1 MNLKNALLH
10 WKKIRTH
17 RRWVRHYCFKQGLFW
32 QGLTHDLSKYSPTEF
47 FESVKY
53 YQGTSS
59 PIDACKKANGV
70 SYAWM
75 HHKGRN
81 PHHYEYWQDNFDK
94 GGQPVLMPYKY
105 FVEEMCDFIGAARAY
120 LGKDFSYIKELEW
133 WKNKRKTC
141 AMHPRNITMLDI
153 IFDDLAACEILY
165 DDGIRT
171 HGPEDLMADR
181 KYFKNVYEVNKG

>member
-1 MNLKNALLH
+1 MLKNAIAH

-17 RRWVRHYCFKQGLFW
+17 RKWVRRYCWKQGLFW

-81 PHHYEYWQDNFDK
+81 PHHYEYWQDSFDR

-120 LGKDFSYIKELEW
+120 LGKDFSYVKEEEW
-133 WKNKRKTC
+133 WKKKRENC
-141 AMHPRNITMLDI
+141 AMHPNNKIMLDV
-153 IFDDLAACEILY
+153 IFNDLAWSEILHN
-165 DDGIRT
+165 DGIAE

-181 KYFKNVYEVNKG
+181 KYFKNVYEANKG

>member
-1 MNLKNALLH
+1 MLKNAIAH

-17 RRWVRHYCFKQGLFW
+17 RKWVRRYCWKQGLFW

-81 PHHYEYWQDNFDK
+81 PHHYEYWQDNFDR

-120 LGKDFSYIKELEW
+120 LGKDFSYVKEEEW
-133 WKNKRKTC
+133 WKKKRENC
-141 AMHPRNITMLDI
+141 AMHPNNKIMLDV
-153 IFDDLAACEILY
+153 IFNDLAWSEILHN
-165 DDGIRT
+165 DGIAE

-181 KYFKNVYEVNKG
+181 KYFKNVYEANKG

>member
-1 MNLKNALLH
+1 MLKNAIAH

-17 RRWVRHYCFKQGLFW
+17 RKWVRRYCWKQGLFW
-32 QGLTHDLSKYSPTEF
+32 QGLIHDLSKYSPTEF

-120 LGKDFSYIKELEW
+120 LGKDFSYVKEEEW
-133 WKNKRKTC
+133 WKKKRENC
-141 AMHPRNITMLDI
+141 AMHPNNKIMLDV
-153 IFDDLAACEILY
+153 IFNDLAWSEILHN
-165 DDGIRT
+165 DGIAE

-181 KYFKNVYEVNKG
+181 KYFKNVYEANKG

>member
-1 MNLKNALLH
+1 MLKNAIAH

-17 RRWVRHYCFKQGLFW
+17 RKWVRRYCWKQGLFW
-32 QGLTHDLSKYSPTEF
+32 QGLIHDLSKYSPTEF

-81 PHHYEYWQDNFDK
+81 PHHYEYWQDNFDR

-120 LGKDFSYIKELEW
+120 LGKDFSYVKEEEW
-133 WKNKRKTC
+133 WKKKRENC
-141 AMHPRNITMLDI
+141 AMHPNNKIMLDV
-153 IFDDLAACEILY
+153 IFNDLAWSEILHN
-165 DDGIRT
+165 DGIAE

-181 KYFKNVYEVNKG
+181 KYFKNVYEANKG

>member
-1 MNLKNALLH
+1 MLKNAIAH

-17 RRWVRHYCFKQGLFW
+17 RKWVRRYCWKQGLFW

-120 LGKDFSYIKELEW
+120 LGKDFSYVKEEEW
-133 WKNKRKTC
+133 WKKKRENC
-141 AMHPRNITMLDI
+141 AMHPNNKIMLDV
-153 IFDDLAACEILY
+153 IFNDLAWSEILHN
-165 DDGIRT
+165 DGIAE

-181 KYFKNVYEVNKG
+181 KYFKNVYEANKG

>member
-1 MNLKNALLH
+1 MLKNAIAH

-17 RRWVRHYCFKQGLFW
+17 RKWVRHYCWKQGLFW

-81 PHHYEYWQDNFDK
+81 PHHYEYWQDNFDQ

-120 LGKDFSYIKELEW
+120 LGKDFSYVKEGEW
-133 WKNKRKTC
+133 WTKKRQHC
-141 AMHPRNITMLDI
+141 AMHPRNKIMLDV
-153 IFDDLAACEILY
+153 IFNDLAWSEILHN
-165 DDGIRT
+165 DGIAE

-181 KYFKNVYEVNKG
+181 KYFKNVYEANKG

>member
-1 MNLKNALLH
+1 MLKNAIAH

-17 RRWVRHYCFKQGLFW
+17 RKWVRHYCWKQGLFW

-81 PHHYEYWQDNFDK
+81 PHHYEYWQDNFDR

-120 LGKDFSYIKELEW
+120 LGKDFSYVKEGEW
-133 WKNKRKTC
+133 WTKKRQHC
-141 AMHPRNITMLDI
+141 AMHPRNKIMLDV
-153 IFDDLAACEILY
+153 IFNDLAWSEILY
-165 DDGIRT
+165 NDGIVE

-181 KYFKNVYEVNKG
+181 KYFKNVYEANKG

>member
-1 MNLKNALLH
+1 M
-10 WKKIRTH
+10 TH
-17 RRWVRHYCFKQGLFW
+17 RKWVRHYCFKQGLFW

-59 PIDACKKANGV
+59 PINACKKANGV

-120 LGKDFSYIKELEW
+120 LGKDFSYVKELEW
-133 WKNKRKTC
+133 WQNKRKTC
-141 AMHPRNITMLDI
+141 AMHPCNITMLDI

-181 KYFKNVYEVNKG
+181 KYFKNVYEANKR

>member
-1 MNLKNALLH
+1 MLKNTIAH

-17 RRWVRHYCFKQGLFW
+17 RKWVRRYCWKQGLFW

-81 PHHYEYWQDNFDK
+81 PHHYEYWQDNFDR

-120 LGKDFSYIKELEW
+120 LGKDFSYVKEEEW
-133 WKNKRKTC
+133 WKKKRENC
-141 AMHPRNITMLDI
+141 AMHPNNKIMLDV
-153 IFDDLAACEILY
+153 IFNDLAWSEILHN
-165 DDGIRT
+165 DGIAE

-181 KYFKNVYEVNKG
+181 KYFKNVYEANKG

>member
-1 MNLKNALLH
+1 MLKNAIAH

-17 RRWVRHYCFKQGLFW
+17 RKWVRHYCWKQGLFW

-81 PHHYEYWQDNFDK
+81 PHHYEYWQDNFDR

-120 LGKDFSYIKELEW
+120 LGKDFSYVKEEEW
-133 WKNKRKTC
+133 WKKKRENC
-141 AMHPRNITMLDI
+141 AMHPNNKIMLDV
-153 IFDDLAACEILY
+153 IFNDLAWSEILY
-165 DDGIRT
+165 NDGIVE

-181 KYFKNVYEVNKG
+181 KYFKNVYEANKG

>member
-1 MNLKNALLH
+1 MLKNAIAH

-17 RRWVRHYCFKQGLFW
+17 RKWVRRYCWKQGLFW

-81 PHHYEYWQDNFDK
+81 PHHYEYWQDNFDR

-120 LGKDFSYIKELEW
+120 LGKDFSYVKEGEW
-133 WKNKRKTC
+133 WTKKRQHC
-141 AMHPRNITMLDI
+141 AMHPRNKIMLDV
-153 IFDDLAACEILY
+153 IFNDLAWSEILY
-165 DDGIRT
+165 NDGIVE

-181 KYFKNVYEVNKG
+181 KYFKNVYEANKG

>member
-1 MNLKNALLH
+1 MLKNAIAH

-17 RRWVRHYCFKQGLFW
+17 RKWVRRYCWKQGLFW

-81 PHHYEYWQDNFDK
+81 PHHYEYWQDNFDR

-120 LGKDFSYIKELEW
+120 LGKDFSYVKEEEW
-133 WKNKRKTC
+133 WKKKREKC
-141 AMHPRNITMLDI
+141 AMHPNNKIMLDV
-153 IFDDLAACEILY
+153 IFNDLAWSEILHN
-165 DDGIRT
+165 DGIAE

-181 KYFKNVYEVNKG
+181 KYFKNVYEANKG

>member
-1 MNLKNALLH
+1 MLKKAIAH

-17 RRWVRHYCFKQGLFW
+17 RKWVRRYCWKQGLFW

-120 LGKDFSYIKELEW
+120 LGKDFSYVKEEEW
-133 WKNKRKTC
+133 WKKKRENC
-141 AMHPRNITMLDI
+141 AMHPNNKIMLDV
-153 IFDDLAACEILY
+153 IFNDLAWSEILHN
-165 DDGIRT
+165 DGIAE

-181 KYFKNVYEVNKG
+181 KYFKNVYEANKG

>member
-1 MNLKNALLH
+1 MLKNAIAH

-17 RRWVRHYCFKQGLFW
+17 RKWVRRYCWKQGLFW

-81 PHHYEYWQDNFDK
+81 PHHYEYWQDNFDR

-120 LGKDFSYIKELEW
+120 LGKDFSYVKEEEW
-133 WKNKRKTC
+133 WKKKRENC
-141 AMHPRNITMLDI
+141 AMHPNNKIMLDV
-153 IFDDLAACEILY
+153 IFNDLAWSEILHN
-165 DDGIRT
+165 DGIAEYS
-171 HGPEDLMADR
+171 PEDLMADR
-181 KYFKNVYEVNKG
+181 KYFKNVYEANKG

>member
-1 MNLKNALLH
+1 MLKNAIAH

-17 RRWVRHYCFKQGLFW
+17 RKWVRRYCWKQGLFW

-81 PHHYEYWQDNFDK
+81 PHHYEYWQDNFDR

-120 LGKDFSYIKELEW
+120 LGKDFSYVKEEEW
-133 WKNKRKTC
+133 WKKKRENC
-141 AMHPRNITMLDI
+141 AMHPNNKIMLDI
-153 IFDDLAACEILY
+153 IFNDLAWSEILY
-165 DDGIRT
+165 NDGIAE

-181 KYFKNVYEVNKG
+181 KYFKNVYEANKG

>member
-1 MNLKNALLH
+1 MNLKNVMAHL
-10 WKKIRTH
+10 KKIRTH
-17 RRWVRHYCFKQGLFW
+17 RKWVRRYCWKQGLFW

-81 PHHYEYWQDNFDK
+81 PHHYEYWQDNFDR

-120 LGKDFSYIKELEW
+120 LGKDFSYVKEEEW
-133 WKNKRKTC
+133 WKKKRENC
-141 AMHPRNITMLDI
+141 AMHPNNKIMLDV
-153 IFDDLAACEILY
+153 IFNDLAWSEILHN
-165 DDGIRT
+165 DGIAE

-181 KYFKNVYEVNKG
+181 KYFKNVYEANKG

>member
-1 MNLKNALLH
+1 MLKNAIAH

-17 RRWVRHYCFKQGLFW
+17 RKWVRHYCWKQGLFW

-81 PHHYEYWQDNFDK
+81 PHHYEYWQDNFDR

-105 FVEEMCDFIGAARAY
+105 FVEEICDFIGAARAY
-120 LGKDFSYIKELEW
+120 LGKDFSYVKEGEW
-133 WKNKRKTC
+133 WTKKRQHC
-141 AMHPRNITMLDI
+141 AMHPRNKIMLDI
-153 IFDDLAACEILY
+153 IFNDLAWSEILY
-165 DDGIRT
+165 NDGIVE

-181 KYFKNVYEVNKG
+181 KYFKNVYEANKG

>member
-1 MNLKNALLH
+1 MLKNAIAH

-17 RRWVRHYCFKQGLFW
+17 RKWVRHYCWKQRLFW

-120 LGKDFSYIKELEW
+120 LGKDFSYIKEEEW
-133 WKNKRKTC
+133 WKKKREHC
-141 AMHPRNITMLDI
+141 AMHPNNKIMLDI
-153 IFDDLAACEILY
+153 IFNDLAWSEILY
-165 DDGIRT
+165 NDGIAE
-171 HGPEDLMADR
+171 HGPEDLMSDR

>member
-1 MNLKNALLH
+1 MLKNAIAH

-17 RRWVRHYCFKQGLFW
+17 RKWVRRYCWKQGLFW

-81 PHHYEYWQDNFDK
+81 PHHYEYWQDNFDR

-105 FVEEMCDFIGAARAY
+105 FVEEMCDFISAARAY
-120 LGKDFSYIKELEW
+120 LGKDFSYVKEEEW
-133 WKNKRKTC
+133 WKKKRENC
-141 AMHPRNITMLDI
+141 AMHPNNKIMLDI
-153 IFDDLAACEILY
+153 IFNDLAWSEILHN
-165 DDGIRT
+165 DGIAE

-181 KYFKNVYEVNKG
+181 KYFKNVYEANKG